1 MSDQVPLSK
10 HERKVAFH
18 AEAPFEKHEYRF
30 RQRGDIRMAGT
41 VWTESASE
49 RGHRLSREYLKK
61 KMQSVPI
68 GLGFGTK
75 DNFGPDEDYDT
86 REPIRYTHAREY

>member
-1 MSDQVPLSK
+1 MSDQIPVGK

-41 VWTESASE
+41 VWSESA
-49 RGHRLSREYLKK
+49 
-61 KMQSVPI
+61 
-68 GLGFGTK
+68 
-75 DNFGPDEDYDT
+75 N
-86 REPIRYTHAREY
+86 

>member
-1 MSDQVPLSK
+1 MSDQIPVGK

-41 VWTESASE
+41 VWSESANE
-49 RGHRLSREYLKK
+49 RGRRLSREYLKR
-61 KMQSVPI
+61 KMQNAPI
-68 GLGFGTK
+68 GLGFGTR
-75 DNFGPDEDYDT
+75 DNFGPDESYDT
-86 REPIRYTHAREY
+86 KEPLRYTPAREY